1 MLSAK
6 TPLLVGLLVLIGAG
20 AFLFTFGSLDQSID
34 MENTYS
40 VDAVFD
46 DATGLVVNSRVMLSG
61 IPVGMISGIKLD
73 GADRSKARITLAI
86 RSDIVLHQGEV
97 DAATGALRHAA
108 TAMRLQASL
117 LGDYY
122 IGLTPGLA
130 GPPVA
135 AGGVIPITIAS
146 SGLEAVIA
154 QMEDSTKGIFPKLD
168 KIVTDISSITGSLRE
183 NFGEEEGTQA
193 IREIR
198 DNVLVTTKEVAALST
213 EVRTF
218 VNQRVIAQGDSVE
231 RIIQNV
237 EALTATLKNTSTK
250 ASDQVDGILTNVD
263 DMTAQLKGF
272 VDDQTNAAAGDKPG
286 TVAHTLHSIDRSVA
300 ELEGTLENTRSIT
313 TRIDS
318 GEGTIGRLV
327 TDDALIDSVEGVVD
341 DIQDITSGLSS
352 LQIKVELRSDY
363 LFNSNGLKN
372 YVNVSVMPRPDKF
385 YYFQLVSDPVGSVTR
400 SRVVTTSNDPDKP
413 PVLVEDIVSRDEGT
427 KFTAQFGKRW
437 RFVSFRYGIM
447 ESSGGVGIDVDLLED
462 ALRFKVDAFDFGKD
476 DWPRLRVL
484 AAYEFVRHFFVAAGI
499 DNILNN
505 ASRDY
510 FVSLGL
516 NFYDDDLK
524 ALLPFLPSP

>member
-6 TPLLVGLLVLIGAG
+6 TPLLVGLLVVLGAG

-46 DATGLVVNSRVMLSG
+46 DATGLVMNSRVMLSG
-61 IPVGMISGIKLD
+61 IPVGVIADIKLD
-73 GADRSKARITLAI
+73 PEDRSKARITLTI
-86 RSDIVLHQGEV
+86 RGDIVLHEGTA
-97 DAATGALRHAA
+97 DPATGGLRHAA

-122 IGLTPGLA
+122 IGLSPGLA
-130 GPPVA
+130 GPKIEN
-135 AGGVIPITIAS
+135 GGTIPITVTS
-146 SGLEAVIA
+146 SGLEAVIDK
-154 QMEDSTKGIFPKLD
+154 MEDSTKGIFPKLD

-183 NFGEEEGTQA
+183 NFGDEEGTEA

-198 DNVLVTTKEVAALST
+198 DNVLITTKEVAGLST

-218 VNQRVIAQGDSVE
+218 VNQRVIEQGDSVE
-231 RIIQNV
+231 RIIKNI

-250 ASDQVDGILTNVD
+250 ASDQVDGILNNVD
-263 DMTAQLKGF
+263 EMTAQLKGF
-272 VDDQTNAAAGDKPG
+272 VDEQTNVAAADKPG
-286 TVAHTLHSIDRSVA
+286 TVAHTLNGIDRSVA

-341 DIQDITSGLSS
+341 DIQDITSSLSS

-372 YVNVSVMPRPDKF
+372 YVNVSILPKPDKF
-385 YYFQLVSDPVGSVTR
+385 YYFQLISDPVGSVTK
-400 SRVVTTSNDPDKP
+400 SRVVTTSNDPSKP
-413 PVLVEDIVSRDEGT
+413 PVLVEDIVTRDEGV

-437 RFVSFRYGIM
+437 HFLSFRYGIM
-447 ESSGGVGIDVDLLED
+447 ENAGGIGIDVDLLED
-462 ALRFKVDAFDFGKD
+462 TLRFKVDAFDFGKD
-476 DWPRLRVL
+476 DWPRLRIL

-499 DNILNN
+499 DNVLNN
-505 ASRDY
+505 SSRDY

-524 ALLPFLPSP
+524 GLLPFLPSP

>member
-6 TPLLVGLLVLIGAG
+6 TPLLVGLLVLLGAG
-20 AFLFTFGSLDQSID
+20 AFMFTFGSLEQTID
-34 MENTYS
+34 MENTYA

-61 IPVGMISGIKLD
+61 IPVGVISRIELD
-73 GADRSKARITLAI
+73 SADRSKARITLAI
-86 RSDIVLHQGEV
+86 RGDIVLRQGAKDE
-97 DAATGALRHAA
+97 ATGALRHAA

-122 IGLTPGLA
+122 IGLSPGLA
-130 GPPVA
+130 GPPIEG
-135 AGGVIPITIAS
+135 GGVIPITVAS
-146 SGLEAVIA
+146 AGLEAVIDK
-154 QMEDSTKGIFPKLD
+154 MEGSTETIFPKLD
-168 KIVTDISSITGSLRE
+168 KIVTDISAITGSLRE
-183 NFGEEEGTQA
+183 NFGNEEGSDA

-198 DNVLVTTKEVAALST
+198 DNVLVTSKEVAGLSA
-213 EVRTF
+213 EVRSF
-218 VNQRVIAQGDSVE
+218 LNQRVISQGDSVE
-231 RIIQNV
+231 RIIKNV
-237 EALTATLKNTSTK
+237 EAMTATLNRTSNK

-272 VDDQTNAAAGDKPG
+272 VDEQTNAASAEKPG
-286 TVAHTLHSIDRSVA
+286 TVGHTLKGIDRSVA

-341 DIQDITSGLSS
+341 DIGDITSSLSS

-372 YVNVSVMPRPDKF
+372 YVNVSVLPKPDKF
-385 YYFQLVSDPVGSVTR
+385 YYFQLISDPVGSVSK
-400 SRVVTTSNDPDKP
+400 SRVVTTSNDPNRP
-413 PVLVEDIVSRDEGT
+413 PVLVEDIVTRDEGI

-447 ESSGGVGIDVDLLED
+447 ENTGGIGIDVDLLED
-462 ALRFKVDAFDFGKD
+462 TLRFKVDAFDFGKD

-484 AAYEFVRHFFVAAGI
+484 AAYEFVRHLFVAAGI
-499 DNILNN
+499 DNVLNN
-505 ASRDY
+505 SSRDY

-524 ALLPFLPSP
+524 GLLPFLPSP